1 MEEKLVRV
9 PFNVELSK
17 KIQAGE
23 VEGKIVTEDGRPAKI
38 VYFSNVE
45 TNSYNVLYVVNAG
58 EDCECS
64 YWAERNGSSEEETAD
79 LFLEIPEYMAFKG
92 GDVVFGGDSTFIY
105 NGRIHKGCGYFGA
118 YCGLFSNGDL
128 TINEESNDTWCNCIE
143 RKATEEEAQRLIQ
156 GLKKSKDPRAKEYL
170 KRFFNIDTEEP
181 QEAEKKI
188 KEDKS
193 QHEFKPFD
201 KVLVRFNLYSEWC
214 TSLFSHKNEYGQ
226 YICCGSAYNQCIP
239 YNEGTAHLLG
249 TTEKY
254 E

>member
-9 PFNVELSK
+9 PFDVELAK

-23 VEGKIVTEDGRPAKI
+23 VDGKIVTEDGHPAKI

-58 EDCECS
+58 EDGECS

-79 LFLEIPEYMAFKG
+79 LMLEIPEYMALND
-92 GDVVFGGDSTFIY
+92 GDVVFGGNSTFIY
-105 NGRIHKGCGYFGA
+105 NGRIHKVYGYFGA

-128 TINEESNDTWCNCIE
+128 IINKESNDTWCNCIKRE
-143 RKATEEEAQRLIQ
+143 ATEEEVQKLIDA
-156 GLKKSKDPRAKEYL
+156 LKASKDPIAKEYL

-181 QEAEKKI
+181 QEAEQKQ
-188 KEDKS
+188 KEDKP

-201 KVLVRFNLYSEWC
+201 KVLVRDSDDKSWIPGFFWC
-214 TSLFSHKNEYGQ
+214 KGDSYRVIGGTFWNHCIHYEGNE
-226 YICCGSAYNQCIP
+226 
-239 YNEGTAHLLG
+239 HLLG
-249 TTEKY
+249 TTDNE
-254 E
+254 